1 MRLNKIKNLF
11 VVLTLGLSTHSCL
24 DLEPQEQLAET
35 NYWNTPDDYLLFA
48 NQFYGWTRHFSGA
61 MEYKSTKPV
70 HSDYTI
76 LPQISSR
83 YINTGIAYGFSLR
96 KHICRKRVA

>member
-48 NQFYGWTRHFSGA
+48 NQFYGWTRHF
-61 MEYKSTKPV
+61 
-70 HSDYTI
+70 
-76 LPQISSR
+76 
-83 YINTGIAYGFSLR
+83 
-96 KHICRKRVA
+96 

>member
-35 NYWNTPDDYLLFA
+35 NYLPINSMAGHVTFQEQWNISRQNRYILIILQICLPIKMNVIYL
-48 NQFYGWTRHFSGA
+48 A
-61 MEYKSTKPV
+61 MEAMLYSLPAHTCHST
-70 HSDYTI
+70 
-76 LPQISSR
+76 
-83 YINTGIAYGFSLR
+83 
-96 KHICRKRVA
+96 

>member
-48 NQFYGWTRHFSGA
+48 NQFYGWTRHFHEQWNISQT
-61 MEYKSTKPV
+61 KSV
-70 HSDYTI
+70 HSDYTSVC
-76 LPQISSR
+76 LP
-83 YINTGIAYGFSLR
+83 
-96 KHICRKRVA
+96 